1 MAKKTALKNLIWHKP
16 PMQNGLQN
24 PSIFRITVRENETQV
39 DMGYSAYNIYI
50 NGGWIRINAHS
61 YLLDIISGLKY
72 KMTKAVGIPIA
83 PEKLEFKTKTDWQY
97 FSLLFEP
104 LPKQNLLINLIEPNN
119 LVNSDHGDNFA
130 FFRIEL
136 NLEEALEEY

>member
-1 MAKKTALKNLIWHKP
+1 
-16 PMQNGLQN
+16 MQNGLQN
-24 PSIFRITVRENETQV
+24 PSIFRISVRENETQV

-50 NGGWIRINAHS
+50 NGGWIRIHADT
-61 YLLDIISGLKY
+61 YLQDIISGLKY
-72 KMTKAVGIPIA
+72 KMTKAVGIPIS

-104 LPKQNLLINLIEPNN
+104 LPKKNLVVNLIEPNN
-119 LVNSDHGDNFA
+119 LVNSDHGNNFVYL
-130 FFRIEL
+130 RIEL

>member
-1 MAKKTALKNLIWHKP
+1 MTKKTALKNLIWHKP

-24 PSIFRITVRENETQV
+24 PSIFRISVRENETQV

-50 NGGWIRINAHS
+50 NGGWIRIHADT
-61 YLLDIISGLKY
+61 YLQDIISGLKY
-72 KMTKAVGIPIA
+72 KMTKAVGIPIS

-104 LPKQNLLINLIEPNN
+104 LPKKNLVINLIEPNN
-119 LVNSDHGDNFA
+119 LVNSDHGNNFEYLG
-130 FFRIEL
+130 IEL
-136 NLEEALEEY
+136 NLEKALEEY